1 MRGKWL
7 LAGGVVILL
16 AIAAGSLTVSLRPK
30 PAPPAPPP
38 EAPAVFTGPE
48 AQVAGVIRARNI
60 VPVAASTAGT
70 LEEVFVAPGDEVY
83 EGQLLGKVKSGRAEA
98 DQERAALEV
107 ERLQTRINNLES
119 AVIASR
125 LEASRAQAVLSR
137 AKDEYEKANKAYQRQ
152 QLLIRE
158 GATPRRVFEQS
169 ERTFG
174 EAKAELE
181 SATRLAEIAEGE
193 SESLVKEIDA
203 AKLALRE
210 KTEDLDEANAAV
222 AAGEIKSPAA
232 GILIAARAKP
242 GEQVSPDA
250 AGLFEIAVELSQLE
264 VVLEPAPPILARIKE
279 GQAAGVRVAEL
290 ADEELA
296 GKVRKVDGNQ
306 VLVEFTAP
314 NPAIRPGL
322 TAQVRIRLD

>member
-7 LAGGVVILL
+7 LAGGVAVLL
-16 AIAAGSLTVSLRPK
+16 AIAAGSLTVYLRP
-30 PAPPAPPP
+30 PSEPPAPAP
-38 EAPAVFTGPE
+38 ELPAAFAGTE
-48 AQVAGVIRARNI
+48 AQAAGVIRARN
-60 VPVAASTAGT
+60 VRPVAPSTAGI
-70 LEEVFVAPGDEVY
+70 LEEVFVAVGDEIY
-83 EGQLLGKVKSGRAEA
+83 EGQLLAKVKSGRAEA
-98 DQERAALEV
+98 DKERAALEV

-137 AKDEYEKANKAYQRQ
+137 ARDEFEKANKSYQRQ

-169 ERTFG
+169 EKVFG
-174 EAKAELE
+174 EARAELE
-181 SATRLAEIAEGE
+181 SATRLAEIADAEAA
-193 SESLVKEIDA
+193 SLVKEIDA
-203 AKLALRE
+203 AKRTLQE
-210 KTEDLDEANAAV
+210 KMEDLDEANSAV
-222 AAGEIKSPAA
+222 AAGEIKSPAS
-232 GILIAARAKP
+232 GMLIAARAKP
-242 GEQVSPDA
+242 GDQVTADA
-250 AGLFEIAVELSQLE
+250 TGLFEIAVELSQLE
-264 VVLEPAPPILARIKE
+264 VVMEPPPPVLARIKE
-279 GQAAGVRVAEL
+279 GQTAGVRVAEL

-296 GKVRKVDGNQ
+296 GKVRKVVGNQ